1 MVIDDTGSVEDIHAF
16 IYCKKWRSGQVSR
29 MPHSLTDSQRKDRA
43 TQLLIKYKSGALVTQ
58 LQIAKKE
65 QFENLVQLLLWTAS
79 LLSEPIMV
87 LVDPFLRQACANL
100 QYGIVV

>member
-1 MVIDDTGSVEDIHAF
+1 MDLCRHHL
-16 IYCKKWRSGQVSR
+16 K
-29 MPHSLTDSQRKDRA
+29 
-43 TQLLIKYKSGALVTQ
+43 

-87 LVDPFLRQACANL
+87 LVDPFLRQACASL
-100 QYGIVV
+100 QYGIVVKKKEPANLLQSIFVRKQNLQIS

>member
-1 MVIDDTGSVEDIHAF
+1 MCQSIAQQGWKGQTKNHGSVQTSFKITN
-16 IYCKKWRSGQVSR
+16 C
-29 MPHSLTDSQRKDRA
+29 
-43 TQLLIKYKSGALVTQ
+43 
-58 LQIAKKE
+58 KKE

-100 QYGIVV
+100 QYGIVVKKKNLQICYRVYSLENRTCKFLRGYIR